1 MVGASQEQYK
11 RQYFSA
17 TRKDLIDPSLGV
29 IDGAIGESSSTGN
42 ITEWAMRSYFGRLN
56 LGWDDKYLFE
66 ANLRADGSSRF
77 WLITGGGISRLFL
90 QHGVSLK
97 KNS

>member
-56 LGWDDKYLFE
+56 LDGTTNTCLKQTYVQMV
-66 ANLRADGSSRF
+66 LRVF
-77 WLITGGGISRLFL
+77 WR
-90 QHGVSLK
+90 
-97 KNS
+97 